1 MSKPKEYHIDSFE
14 KLINV
19 VNPKNVQNLSSDLI
33 GWLMYSEKIIS
44 QIREQYPEETKGK
57 KNSEILKCSFIWIDD
72 NKTDIIGVNVED
84 RTTGEIK
91 EIRFNAE

>member
-57 KNSEILKCSFIWIDD
+57 KNSELLKCSFIWIDD